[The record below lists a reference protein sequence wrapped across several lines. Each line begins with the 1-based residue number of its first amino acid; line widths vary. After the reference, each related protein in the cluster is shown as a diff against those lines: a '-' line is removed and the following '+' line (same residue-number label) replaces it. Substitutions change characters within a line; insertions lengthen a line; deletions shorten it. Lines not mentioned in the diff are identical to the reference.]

1 MGRNRH
7 IIRRMDLGPLAAG
20 DDRSLCDRVVR
31 TLGSA
36 IVREEVAPG
45 AWFSTEAALGARFGV
60 SRSVIREALKRLEG
74 KGLIEA
80 RPKRGVMVLSRDRW
94 HLLDPEVASWRYK
107 GVREPR
113 LLLELVGFR
122 EVIEP
127 ALAAAAA
134 LQAKAEDAAELRA
147 LAVAMR
153 EAGSNS
159 AELIRA
165 DHALHRAVARIAGN
179 SLLYSAFAALEPG
192 MAELRSVGSESR
204 LRGPGHNED
213 HLLLVEAIVDGRPEV
228 ARETMARIVHASRLQ
243 VMEFFDRSPSAPAR
257 TSLREGTD

>member
-1 MGRNRH
+1 MDVGR
-7 IIRRMDLGPLAAG
+7 LPEG

-31 TLGSA
+31 ELGSA
-36 IVREEVAPG
+36 IVREELAPG
-45 AWFSTEAALGARFGV
+45 GWFSTEAALGERFGV

-74 KGLIEA
+74 KGLVEA
-80 RPKRGVMVLSRDRW
+80 KPKRGIMVLPRDRW
-94 HLLDPEVASWRYK
+94 HLLDPEVASWRYREL
-107 GVREPR
+107 REPR

-134 LQAKAEDAAELRA
+134 LQAGENDVNQLRELA
-147 LAVAMR
+147 IAMR
-153 EAGSNS
+153 EAGSRA
-159 AELIRA
+159 AELITA
-165 DHALHRAVARIAGN
+165 DRALHRTVARIAGN
-179 SLLYSAFAALEPG
+179 SLMYAAFTALEPG

-213 HLLLVEAIVDGRPEV
+213 HHLLVEAIANGQPEV

-243 VMEFFDRSPSAPAR
+243 VMEFFDRSRLGSER
-257 TSLREGTD
+257 STSRDGTA

>member
-1 MGRNRH
+1 
-7 IIRRMDLGPLAAG
+7 MDSRQVATGS
-20 DDRSLCDRVVR
+20 DRSLCDRVVGA
-31 TLGSA
+31 LGSA
-36 IVREEVAPG
+36 IVREEVASG
-45 AWFSTEAALGARFGV
+45 VWFSTEAALGERFGV

-74 KGLIEA
+74 KGLVEA
-80 RPKRGVMVLSRDRW
+80 RPKRGVMVLPPDRW
-94 HLLDPEVASWRYK
+94 HLLDPEVASWRYA
-107 GVREPR
+107 GVRNPR

-134 LQAKAEDAAELRA
+134 LQANAKDVEELRG

-153 EAGSNS
+153 EAGARA
-159 AELIRA
+159 AELIKA
-165 DHALHRAVARIAGN
+165 DHALHRTVARMAGN
-179 SLLYSAFAALEPG
+179 SLMYSAFAALEPG

-213 HLLLVEAIVDGRPEV
+213 HLLLVEAIADGRPED

-243 VMEFFDRSPSAPAR
+243 VMEFFDRSGADLERS
-257 TSLREGTD
+257 SLSDGTA